1 MSAVARTRP
10 ADVRVRLE
18 PPDQPD
24 VLALIQDLDAYQKPL
39 YPIESFHGID
49 LAALSRPNVLFA
61 VARDAG
67 GVALG
72 CGAMVVGAGYGEV
85 KRMYTRPEA
94 RGVGLGQ
101 RVLAFLEEE
110 ARARGC
116 GLFRLETGY
125 LQDAALRLYARCGYE
140 RRGPFGDYTDD
151 PLSVFMEKARA
162 SSASDRPAAPDSR
175 G

>member
-1 MSAVARTRP
+1 MPRA

-18 PPDQPD
+18 PPGQPD
-24 VLALIQDLDAYQKPL
+24 VLALIEDLDAYQKPL

-49 LAALSRPNVLFA
+49 LAALSQPHVLFG
-61 VARDAG
+61 VARDAQ

-72 CGAMVVGAGYGEV
+72 CGAMVVGATYGEV

-94 RGVGLGQ
+94 RGLGIGQ
-101 RVLAFLEEE
+101 RLLAFLEQQ

-116 GLFRLETGY
+116 ALFRLETGY
-125 LQDAALRLYARCGYE
+125 LQAEALRLYERCGYA

-151 PLSVFMEKARA
+151 PTSVFLEKRA
-162 SSASDRPAAPDSR
+162 